1 MANARTGTA
10 CTLTKSEVRGGGR
23 KPWKQKGTGRARSGS
38 IRSPLWKGGGVIF
51 GPKPKSYEKDMPKKV
66 KKLAIRSALSS
77 ELNKLIII
85 SGGLVSSHKTS
96 EFVTMLEKLNLNKE
110 DLKKVLLVV
119 GDNSNVRMSARNLP
133 NVKTVYPEHV
143 GAYDLLNA
151 KVILVTEDS
160 LAVLEG
166 RAKNA

>member
-1 MANARTGTA
+1 
-10 CTLTKSEVRGGGR
+10 
-23 KPWKQKGTGRARSGS
+23 
-38 IRSPLWKGGGVIF
+38 
-51 GPKPKSYEKDMPKKV
+51 MPKKV